1 MHYTVSKWSKMVAK
15 WSKMEEVSGM
25 IGKFAAKLDDKNR
38 LFVPAK
44 LRGEL
49 GEEFF
54 VTLGVNCGR
63 RCLTV
68 YTTQD
73 WQGLSE
79 NYNQLPIS
87 QRGAATS
94 LIFMNANQCSPD
106 KQFRFTL
113 SQFLLDYAG
122 IDRDVMIVG
131 RAGQAEIWDAEE
143 FTAFEAENLTP
154 EKLLASLEAIGL

>member
-1 MHYTVSKWSKMVAK
+1 
-15 WSKMEEVSGM
+15 M
-25 IGKFAAKLDDKNR
+25 IGKYPARLDDKNR

-44 LRGEL
+44 LRAEL
-49 GEEFF
+49 GDDFY

-68 YTTQD
+68 YTAQD
-73 WQGLSE
+73 WDTISQ
-79 NYNQLPIS
+79 NYNALPLS
-87 QRGAATS
+87 RRSSETS
-94 LIFMNANQCSPD
+94 LIFMNATECNPD

-113 SQFLLDYAG
+113 TQFLLDYAG
-122 IDRDVMIVG
+122 IGREVMIVG

-143 FTAFEAENLTP
+143 FNRFETENLTP

>member
-1 MHYTVSKWSKMVAK
+1 M
-15 WSKMEEVSGM
+15 EVSAL
-25 IGKFAAKLDDKNR
+25 IGKYPAKLDEKNR

-44 LRGEL
+44 LRAEL
-49 GEEFF
+49 GEDFY

-68 YTTQD
+68 YSAED
-73 WQGLSE
+73 WQKLSN
-79 NYNQLPIS
+79 NYNELPIS
-87 QRGAATS
+87 QRSAATS
-94 LIFMNANQCSPD
+94 LIFINATQCNPD

-113 SQFLLDYAG
+113 TQNLLNYAG
-122 IDRDVMIVG
+122 INRDVMIAG

-143 FTAFEAENLTP
+143 FKRFEQENLTP

>member
-1 MHYTVSKWSKMVAK
+1 
-15 WSKMEEVSGM
+15 M
-25 IGKFAAKLDDKNR
+25 IGKYSAKLDDKNR

-44 LRGEL
+44 LRAEL
-49 GEEFF
+49 GDDFF

-68 YTTQD
+68 YTAKD
-73 WQGLSE
+73 WQTLSE
-79 NYNQLPIS
+79 NYNILPIS
-87 QRGAATS
+87 QRSAATS

-106 KQFRFTL
+106 KQFRFGLT
-113 SQFLLDYAG
+113 QFLLSYAG
-122 IDRDVMIVG
+122 IQKDVMIVG

-143 FTAFEAENLTP
+143 FAAFEQENLTP